1 MNKVI
6 EKQKSEVGL
15 NSILLKSFDCIMQQ
29 QAKMDNKAYIFV
41 GFLTFTYTAL
51 HKNCSTIIYPD
62 VILFSV
68 AIPLIISLFPIAS
81 KCTINFLQHN
91 KSNENTKKHN
101 IFYYI
106 DIYGLNLDE
115 FESVL
120 LKEYKIAN
128 LIPAD
133 YKIIEQII
141 INSRILK
148 HKISLQ
154 NIAFILL
161 VITSILPTIAKFI
174 KFVATLP
181 LFYKCKFTFDIIVQ
195 ILV

>member
-91 KSNENTKKHN
+91 TFNWYYGRRCF
-101 IFYYI
+101 IF
-106 DIYGLNLDE
+106 
-115 FESVL
+115 
-120 LKEYKIAN
+120 
-128 LIPAD
+128 
-133 YKIIEQII
+133 
-141 INSRILK
+141 
-148 HKISLQ
+148 
-154 NIAFILL
+154 
-161 VITSILPTIAKFI
+161 
-174 KFVATLP
+174 
-181 LFYKCKFTFDIIVQ
+181 CCFTFF
-195 ILV
+195 